1 MARKYR
7 EEVTELALGSLFELI
22 RLENDSE
29 CRSNALE
36 AVCALVCA
44 DEEDFS
50 EGNVEIAKQ
59 TSIQVQNRNQASFFS
74 FFYNKK
80 VANLNLK
87 MSQSRDIISLV
98 MDCIDENE
106 FRVKWAGLRLLTAL
120 ARESPAEI
128 QQVIQER
135 PTGVSQL
142 VDGVTSQNEILRNAS
157 LLLLISVAENNP
169 ILQKIIA
176 FENGFEIALNVAAAE
191 GFG

>member
-1 MARKYR
+1 
-7 EEVTELALGSLFELI
+7 
-22 RLENDSE
+22 
-29 CRSNALE
+29 
-36 AVCALVCA
+36 
-44 DEEDFS
+44 
-50 EGNVEIAKQ
+50 
-59 TSIQVQNRNQASFFS
+59 
-74 FFYNKK
+74 
-80 VANLNLK
+80 
-87 MSQSRDIISLV
+87 MSQSRDIISLI